1 LFFSSPAARRTRTRT
16 RRSAAE
22 DFFLEFPESSLYTK
36 SVLELLELT
45 KVLNVFCKK
54 KKKRIS

>member
-1 LFFSSPAARRTRTRT
+1 LFFSSAAARR
-16 RRSAAE
+16 RRSVAE

-45 KVLNVFCKK
+45 KPFNDLLNLFCK
-54 KKKRIS
+54 